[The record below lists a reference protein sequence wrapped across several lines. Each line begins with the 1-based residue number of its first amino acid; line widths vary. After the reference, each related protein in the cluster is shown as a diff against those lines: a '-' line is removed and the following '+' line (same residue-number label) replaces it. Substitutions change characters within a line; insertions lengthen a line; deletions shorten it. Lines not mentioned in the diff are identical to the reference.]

1 MAVTTRVELIEY
13 CLRRL
18 GFPVIEINVDTDQI
32 EDRIDDGLDF
42 YMDYHFDG
50 TERTYFAV
58 ELSQNDID
66 NGYVTVPDS
75 LIFVTRALP
84 FPRNGKIA
92 SRIGDP
98 NVSGVDIRTLFG
110 GTFGTQT
117 STGATSSRQNQA
129 GASNDM
135 AMSTYYLNM
144 QYLETVQQMFG
155 NGEVPIRF
163 NRHTNRVHLDMD
175 WSEASVNV
183 GDYIVLHGWTALDP
197 ETYSDVYNDR
207 WLKRYC
213 TALIKRQWGANLI
226 KYSGIQLPGGVT
238 LDGDK
243 IFDEASQEIEKLEE
257 EMQDKY
263 EEPPMPLME

>member
-58 ELSQNDID
+58 EVSQADID

-84 FPRNGKIA
+84 FPRNGSVIQP
-92 SRIGDP
+92 IGDP
-98 NVSGVDIRTLFG
+98 NASWDIHHLFG
-110 GTFGTQT
+110 GAFGTQT
-117 STGATSSRQNQA
+117 GSGNVSSRKDQA
-129 GASNDM
+129 GRSNDM
-135 AMSTYYLNM
+135 AMTTYYLNM
-144 QYLETVQQMFG
+144 QYLETIQQMFG

-175 WSEASVNV
+175 WSEASINV

-197 ETYSDVYNDR
+197 DTYPDVYNDR

>member
-18 GFPVIEINVDTDQI
+18 GFPVIEINVDQDQI
-32 EDRIDDGLDF
+32 EDRIDDGLEF

-58 ELSQNDID
+58 QVSQIDID
-66 NGYVTVPDS
+66 NGYIEVPDNM
-75 LIFVTRALP
+75 IFVTRALP
-84 FPRNGKIA
+84 FARHNSIA
-92 SRIGDP
+92 SPIGDP
-98 NVSGVDIRTLFG
+98 NASPYSIEQILG
-110 GTFGTQT
+110 GTFGGSN
-117 STGATSSRQNQA
+117 STGTKSSRQDQA
-129 GASNDM
+129 GPTNNL
-135 AMSTYYLNM
+135 TLTTFYLNM
-144 QYLETVQQMFG
+144 QYLETIKQMFG
-155 NGEVPIRF
+155 EAEVPIRF
-163 NRHTNRVHLDMD
+163 NRHTNRVYLDMD
-175 WSEASVNV
+175 WSTIDVDS
-183 GDYIVLHGWTALDP
+183 YIILHGWSSLDP
-197 ETYSDVYNDR
+197 ETYTDVYADR

-243 IFDEASQEIEKLEE
+243 MFDQASEEIDKLED